1 MIFKFDR
8 AGNME
13 NIGTEGD
20 FDMGRKGNKDKFQQV
35 DVSLINQV
43 KEEVMSGMTTIAA
56 GFESLDEIVGD
67 EDMVQ
72 QHETELVKEMDVEVD
87 DEKLKQQMRELNM
100 RNMPSLSNLTKMKD
114 ENEGKED
121 NEDSS
126 GEGVGSDKEQMV
138 KNELNET
145 RNELEAK
152 RIEKEEKEK
161 KKLARDLKKEL
172 KQRLDKLNNSS
183 EWKFE
188 NTVEISRNK
197 ETCKYQTIASA
208 EFLGNLLDRK
218 IAIYVGDLQ
227 RGWRKN
233 NKNDLVEV
241 KSEKQ
246 IKLILDSLLHNRMH
260 GGFITLNLNPNDGY
274 DINFNEEDGT
284 ISGSIN
290 QKLQILD
297 GNHRLNSFSRWAK
310 LYKRNPESVPNPAD
324 YYISVVIETLN
335 DDDAKSLFSEYATK
349 SLKISKSRGEFLNVE
364 DYTNKLCRD
373 IMKKSDI
380 KVEVVSTSIKA
391 NSENIITFGVFS
403 KNIKDNYNPKSKIE
417 VEELSN
423 YLSLFID
430 SLISTFPKYMAS
442 KDLTERAELRT
453 HNLAMEA
460 LSWGGYLKLSTRLQG
475 KSREEILSILNKF
488 NSKVDYKGW
497 RGSFLDKENPIF
509 RKIMREGFKIIN
521 TSSST
526 TWINKVFIEYVL
538 EGKSLEEIGKEEVK

>member
-1 MIFKFDR
+1 MIFKFDKSE
-8 AGNME
+8 NME
-13 NIGTEGD
+13 NMGMEGD
-20 FDMGRKGNKDKFQQV
+20 MQDMARKGNKEKDRFNQMDMNV
-35 DVSLINQV
+35 VNQV
-43 KEEVMSGMTTIAA
+43 KEEVLNTMTETAA

-72 QHETELVKEMDVEVD
+72 KEMELIKEMDAEVD

-114 ENEGKED
+114 EEEENGSE
-121 NEDSS
+121 EDS
-126 GEGVGSDKEQMV
+126 GDEF
-138 KNELNET
+138 NET
-145 RNELEAK
+145 RNELESK

-227 RGWRKN
+227 RGWKSNSKN
-233 NKNDLVEV
+233 ELVEV

-274 DINFNEEDGT
+274 EINFNEEDGT

-488 NSKVDYKGW
+488 DSKVDYKGW
-497 RGSFLDKENPIF
+497 RGNFLDKENPIF

-521 TSSST
+521 TSSSA

-538 EGKSLEEIGKEEVK
+538 EGKNLEEIGKE